1 MKLRLIAVALAATT
15 LVSAPAL
22 AQDTSTEKGQLSYA
36 LGYDLGR
43 NAIETGESLDV
54 NAIVKGLQDGFA
66 KQDPAVPVEQLR
78 TAVQNMQQ
86 RQQAKARAEWEQ
98 AAAENKTRSDA
109 FIAENRG
116 KAGVQALPGGAQYR
130 VIETGNGAKPTA
142 NSTVTL
148 EIAGPFPWG
157 QRPEGE
163 AAQARATPAMPMS
176 QIELAAMRE
185 ALLQMPAGSKW
196 EITLA
201 PEQAYG
207 ADPRTGFPPNVA
219 VQFEIKLASVQ

>member
-54 NAIVKGLQDGFA
+54 EAIVKGLRDGYSR
-66 KQDPAVPVEQLR
+66 KDPAVPVEQLR

-86 RQQAKARAEWEQ
+86 RQAAKARAEWEK
-98 AAAENKTRSDA
+98 ASAENKTRSDA
-109 FIAENRG
+109 FVAENRG
-116 KAGVQALPGGAQYR
+116 KAGVQVLPGGAQYR
-130 VIETGNGAKPTA
+130 ILETGNGAKPTA
-142 NSTVTL
+142 NSTVQL

-157 QRPEGE
+157 QRPEGQ
-163 AAQARATPAMPMS
+163 AAQARPTPAMPMS
-176 QIELAAMRE
+176 QIELPAMRE
-185 ALLQMPAGSKW
+185 ALMQMPAGSKW

-219 VQFEIKLASVQ
+219 VQFEIKLVSVQ